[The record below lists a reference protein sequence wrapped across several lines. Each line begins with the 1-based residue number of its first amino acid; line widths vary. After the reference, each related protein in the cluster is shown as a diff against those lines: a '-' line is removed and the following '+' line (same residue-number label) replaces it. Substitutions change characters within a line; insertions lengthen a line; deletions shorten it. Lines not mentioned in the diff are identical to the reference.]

1 MQATMMRNG
10 VMTKRPFKIVDM
22 KYNRGRGFW
31 EYLLNDPSTGELYE
45 GGAWV
50 REKDLKSK

>member
-1 MQATMMRNG
+1 MMRNG